1 MLLESTSSHTVR
13 ADIGRFRVYSRQRG
27 LSRAS
32 ALAVGPCSAL
42 SQPGR
47 CMPSKT
53 PSWREADQR
62 SENYRSK
69 GVTYLPRWT
78 RHLYALR
85 LRPAS
90 SVSLPPSQAQRVSH
104 ENYGVAFAAARRRR
118 GPNNRHMLIH
128 ELDLSRQSVG
138 RRQIEGMLGY
148 NLGRAY
154 FVNEDEC
161 REAFSVLLATYWT
174 PMETGHRN
182 GRNPLHEKLT
192 SFRRATTSVVT

>member
-1 MLLESTSSHTVR
+1 MPLRLGPVRPCHNLGGVCRARRLLGAKQTNEVSTTEAR
-13 ADIGRFRVYSRQRG
+13 AY
-27 LSRAS
+27 A
-32 ALAVGPCSAL
+32 
-42 SQPGR
+42 
-47 CMPSKT
+47 
-53 PSWREADQR
+53 
-62 SENYRSK
+62 
-69 GVTYLPRWT
+69 YLPRWT

-104 ENYGVAFAAARRRR
+104 ENYGVAFASARRRR
-118 GPNNRHMLIH
+118 GPNNHHMLIH

-138 RRQIEGMLGY
+138 RRQNEGMLGY

-182 GRNPLHEKLT
+182 GRNPLHENLT
-192 SFRRATTSVVT
+192 SFRRAKHRL